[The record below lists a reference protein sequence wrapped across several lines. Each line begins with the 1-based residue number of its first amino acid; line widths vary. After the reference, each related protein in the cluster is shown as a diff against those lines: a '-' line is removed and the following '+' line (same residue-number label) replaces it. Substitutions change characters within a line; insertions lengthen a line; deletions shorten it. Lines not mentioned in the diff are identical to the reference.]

1 LKITNDVFGHVKGDE
16 LLQKVAAI
24 LSEVCSKD
32 CFVSRW
38 GGDEFLI
45 LLPNC
50 NSKSAEL
57 IIHNAKELF
66 DAKSEAALQL
76 SVSLGYAVKNSNKGD
91 LYLALQ
97 QAEDMMYHEKLME
110 SRSYRNQI
118 VNNLI
123 FILDEKS
130 LETEEHAQRLKLSCT
145 LIGEKLNLPAN
156 EISELSLLA
165 ILHDIGKVGI
175 PENIL
180 QKPGPLTVDEMDIMK
195 KHTEIGYRI
204 AQNSP
209 ELSSVSE
216 LILFHHE
223 RWDGNGYPSG
233 MKGVDIPL
241 KCRILAIADSYDAM
255 TNDRVYRKAM
265 TKSEAV
271 KELQINKDTQF
282 DPYITDVFIDA
293 LSEISNNEILNNHY
307 KI

>member
-1 LKITNDVFGHVKGDE
+1 
-16 LLQKVAAI
+16 
-24 LSEVCSKD
+24 
-32 CFVSRW
+32 
-38 GGDEFLI
+38 
-45 LLPNC
+45 
-50 NSKSAEL
+50 
-57 IIHNAKELF
+57 
-66 DAKSEAALQL
+66 
-76 SVSLGYAVKNSNKGD
+76 
-91 LYLALQ
+91 
-97 QAEDMMYHEKLME
+97 MMYHGKLME

-123 FILDEKS
+123 SMLDEKS
-130 LETEEHAQRLKLSCT
+130 LETEEHAQRMKLSCT
-145 LIGEKLNLPAN
+145 LIGKKLNMPAN

-209 ELSSVSE
+209 ELSSISE

-233 MKGVDIPL
+233 LKGEDIPL
-241 KCRILAIADSYDAM
+241 KCRILAIADAYDAM

-271 KELQINKDTQF
+271 NELILNKNTQF

-293 LSEISNNEILNNHY
+293 LKKPQKRGQE
-307 KI
+307 